1 MPTKTRAL
9 AKGVPPRLR
18 SPAKSKKQLRKSNK
32 KRKKNPTGSSDESES
47 SESDDARP
55 KAKVKKHAKRH
66 RTSGVEIESVD
77 EDAEPPRKEV
87 EEILDDDDTEDDEPR
102 NKVSTLKWHRLTI
115 LTQS

>member
-66 RTSGVEIESVD
+66 RTYYYKFIQHYDSTFEYSVLLL
-77 EDAEPPRKEV
+77 
-87 EEILDDDDTEDDEPR
+87 I
-102 NKVSTLKWHRLTI
+102 
-115 LTQS
+115 